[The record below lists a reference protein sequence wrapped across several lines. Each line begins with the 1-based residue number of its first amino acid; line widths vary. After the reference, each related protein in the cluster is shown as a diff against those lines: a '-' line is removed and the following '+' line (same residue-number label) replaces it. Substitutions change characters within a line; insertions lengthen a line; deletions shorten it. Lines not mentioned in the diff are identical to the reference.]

1 MFKITGVI
9 FALTLAGCA
18 STGAPPPAK
27 SLAQAEPKTESKS
40 VPRHCLQATG
50 SLIKP
55 AEGRCLTSIGQTI
68 TREELERTG
77 HYETGNALRSLVPA
91 LR

>member
-1 MFKITGVI
+1 MHKITGVV
-9 FALTLAGCA
+9 FSLALAGCA

-55 AEGRCLTSIGQTI
+55 AEGRCAAIGQSFTA
-68 TREELERTG
+68 EELERTG